1 MSGDGPMLTSSA
13 RVALVELST
22 ERRLPEVR
30 TRATRDQALIREWAR
45 RRGAEPATGE
55 NTQSG
60 DGAAAIDVKDGD
72 AGIRFNFPGFARFR
86 PITWAEWFDNF
97 ELHDLTFV
105 FEIDEDGKPLL
116 SRWRLRPT
124 PELSASVQLV

>member
-1 MSGDGPMLTSSA
+1 MLTSRP

-22 ERRLPEVR
+22 EGRLPDVR
-30 TRATRDQALIREWAR
+30 TRATRDRALIEEWAR

-55 NTQSG
+55 STGSG
-60 DGAAAIDVKDGD
+60 HRSTIEVKDGD

-97 ELHDLTFV
+97 ERHDLTFV
-105 FEIDEDGKPLL
+105 FEIDEDGQPLV

-124 PELSASVQLV
+124 SELSASVQLV

>member
-1 MSGDGPMLTSSA
+1 
-13 RVALVELST
+13 VALVELST
-22 ERRLPEVR
+22 EARLPDVR

-55 NTQSG
+55 NTG
-60 DGAAAIDVKDGD
+60 TGARPIVDVKDGD

-97 ELHDLTFV
+97 ERHDLTFV
-105 FEIDEDGKPLL
+105 FEIDEDGKPLV
-116 SRWRLRPT
+116 SRWRIRPT
-124 PELSASVQLV
+124 SELSRSVQFV